1 MKLGWLL
8 FGIGLIIGAAGL
20 FAWQIAVDSP
30 GWNISGL
37 VKVLGI
43 VFVVLGSIT
52 GLYGIIRIAARKKPP
67 PDSSSS

>member
-8 FGIGLIIGAAGL
+8 FGIGLIVGAAGL
-20 FAWQIAVDSP
+20 FTWQIAVDSP
-30 GWNISGL
+30 GWSISGL

-52 GLYGIIRIAARKKPP
+52 GIYGIVRIGARKKQ
-67 PDSSSS
+67 